1 VHRGSK
7 TRENMRHRLKD
18 KNNKDNLDKYR
29 HTRNI
34 VTSTIRKARR
44 QCWEDFC
51 SNLPPK
57 INSKQLWSFIAKVKG
72 RPPPSNPPFI
82 VNGNIITEANE
93 KANVLLKHYV
103 KTSSDEGFSQEFI
116 EQKQTFQNTL
126 IHSLRKIN
134 ITHI

>member
-1 VHRGSK
+1 MKQPLKLKKTNKKLNNKSVPWWTSECTEAVK

-29 HTRNI
+29 QAKNI
-34 VTSTIRKARR
+34 ATSTIRKARR

-72 RPPPSNPPFI
+72 RPTPCNPPFI
-82 VNGNIITEANE
+82 VNGNIITEA
-93 KANVLLKHYV
+93 K
-103 KTSSDEGFSQEFI
+103 
-116 EQKQTFQNTL
+116 
-126 IHSLRKIN
+126 
-134 ITHI
+134 